1 MANDGKMVIVAAL
14 DGTFQ
19 RKPFGPILDLVPLA
33 ESVIKLKAV
42 CMVCFNDAAFT
53 KRLGTETEVQ
63 DACSSL
69 CGVCPADDGWY
80 FDCGLLVQVEVIG
93 GADKYMAVCR
103 SCYSMPDKQQRLAST
118 YSSPSPSEK
127 TPIRGG
133 ELTIGRQ
140 LHYDDH

>member
-1 MANDGKMVIVAAL
+1 MATTELAAMKKTAKKYGVIGIDEGQFVSQVEWLSSAIADFFPSSSCQFPDIVEFCEEMANDGKMVIVAAL

-63 DACSSL
+63 NTCNT
-69 CGVCPADDGWY
+69 V
-80 FDCGLLVQVEVIG
+80 
-93 GADKYMAVCR
+93 M
-103 SCYSMPDKQQRLAST
+103 
-118 YSSPSPSEK
+118 
-127 TPIRGG
+127 
-133 ELTIGRQ
+133 
-140 LHYDDH
+140 